1 MKTKLLLILVLIL
14 TTVPVLAQDSD
25 IKINGHQLKAY
36 LCARGL
42 LPANQCKA
50 PPKKCQ
56 WKPCGK

>member
-14 TTVPVLAQDSD
+14 TPMATQADD
-25 IKINGHQLKAY
+25 ININGWQLKAY

-42 LPANQCKA
+42 LPANQCKQ

-56 WKPCGK
+56 WKPCGGK